1 MKRPQKILLRRE
13 KPQDTPEIETGV
25 VRIEEVVIIYSDQS
39 EEIDYNAGFKYQFIE
54 EDDSSYSQ
62 MIRNISS
69 DYNIDESSIVFDEN

>member
-13 KPQDTPEIETGV
+13 KPQNTPEIETGI

-54 EDDSSYSQ
+54 EDASSYSQ
-62 MIRNISS
+62 MIKDISS
-69 DYNIDESSIVFDEN
+69 DYNVNENCIFFDEE